1 MSEKPTFD
9 PTKRYTWGP
18 QDEFTLTGDQFGLV
32 LNAIRGIIST
42 PEAARILVAAQA
54 SEAIDGIMAKAVEAG
69 IVKEAPEEPQL
80 HSLPKQ

>member
-18 QDEFTLTGDQFGLV
+18 QDEFTLTGDQFGLI
-32 LNAIRGIIST
+32 LNAIRGVIST

-54 SEAIDGIMAKAVEAG
+54 SEVIDGIMAKAVEAG
-69 IVKEAPEEPQL
+69 VVKEAPEEPEVRT
-80 HSLPKQ
+80 LPKE